1 MIKRL
6 SNPVVVF
13 QRRVLYSR
21 QKGGLA
27 IFSPNIAKE
36 ATHHIEARLYQT
48 LSKDVLDTSQR
59 VHVLV
64 AHWLRHELSMFLRGG
79 RHICNTT
86 GLIRYSQTRFCKAV
100 YNEHDIYRH
109 TCLVVIDSKEV
120 LNKTDN
126 TGLHLDIS
134 SVENIHVHD
143 VQK

>member
-1 MIKRL
+1 MIIRL
-6 SNPVVVF
+6 SNQVDVFKRPV
-13 QRRVLYSR
+13 RYSR

-27 IFSPNIAKE
+27 IHSQKIAKE

-86 GLIRYSQTRFCKAV
+86 GLIRCSQTRFCKAV

-109 TCLVVIDSKEV
+109 TCLVVIDLRKS
-120 LNKTDN
+120 
-126 TGLHLDIS
+126 
-134 SVENIHVHD
+134 
-143 VQK
+143 